1 MAARATPASD
11 QSRCAELPTNRSG
24 GMPYS
29 SLARGLASRMT
40 PLRGSM
46 TMSASVT
53 LSNRSRYPRST
64 LRNSSS
70 AGFCSMTR
78 PRSAQARAMPAR
90 SVSSGGSEAP
100 EKNSTAASVR
110 RCATAGKANTA
121 AAPSSGSGRHCGAP
135 SRSTLPASPS
145 PRARRRRSAMRRRVE
160 SRSGRSRCQTMWEDI
175 SPACSEN
182 STRPA
187 CQPVAAQMRWSAAL
201 SASSRLPARCAAS
214 RTERRSW
221 GSRGVGTDQA
231 RHRVGVGR
239 KGPDVGQLRRASPL
253 VQ

>member
-135 SRSTLPASPS
+135 SRSTWPASPS
-145 PRARRRRSAMRRRVE
+145 PPPLGDAPQSGEPLRPLEVPDDVGGHLAGLLGELDAPGLPAGGRADALERRPQRILETAGALRGLPHRAQE
-160 SRSGRSRCQTMWEDI
+160 LGLARSRHG
-175 SPACSEN
+175 
-182 STRPA
+182 
-187 CQPVAAQMRWSAAL
+187 
-201 SASSRLPARCAAS
+201 SS
-214 RTERRSW
+214 
-221 GSRGVGTDQA
+221 
-231 RHRVGVGR
+231 
-239 KGPDVGQLRRASPL
+239 
-253 VQ
+253 